1 MTMQDILTL
10 AKAGYTA
17 EQISALA
24 AEEQTQPQEREQP
37 QEQEQKPKQK
47 PKQKQPKQKPEQE
60 QPQEQEQE
68 QKPKQKPKQK
78 QQPEQPDIIA
88 ELREIKTALLKGAF
102 IGAQQPAAQ
111 DAEAALVAII
121 NPPDVLELLGEK

>member
-1 MTMQDILTL
+1 MTTQDVLAL

-24 AEEQTQPQEREQP
+24 AAEQTQPQEQEQEQP
-37 QEQEQKPKQK
+37 REQKPKQK
-47 PKQKQPKQKPEQE
+47 PKQPKQKPKQEQE

-68 QKPKQKPKQK
+68 Q
-78 QQPEQPDIIA
+78 PDILA

-102 IGAQQPAAQ
+102 MGAQQPEAQ
-111 DAEAALVAII
+111 DAEAALAAII
-121 NPPDVLELLGEK
+121 NPPDVLELLGKK

>member
-24 AEEQTQPQEREQP
+24 AAEQTQPQE
-37 QEQEQKPKQK
+37 PKQK

-60 QPQEQEQE
+60 Q
-68 QKPKQKPKQK
+68 
-78 QQPEQPDIIA
+78 EQPDIIA

-102 IGAQQPAAQ
+102 IGAQQPEAQ
-111 DAEAALVAII
+111 DAEAALAAII
-121 NPPDVLELLGEK
+121 NPPDVLELLGKK

>member
-1 MTMQDILTL
+1 MTTQDVLAL

-24 AEEQTQPQEREQP
+24 AAEQTQPQEPEQ

-47 PKQKQPKQKPEQE
+47 QPKQKQPKQKPEQPQE
-60 QPQEQEQE
+60 QPQEQEQ
-68 QKPKQKPKQK
+68 
-78 QQPEQPDIIA
+78 EQPDIIA

-111 DAEAALVAII
+111 DAEAALAAII
-121 NPPDVLELLGEK
+121 NPPDVLELLGKK

>member
-24 AEEQTQPQEREQP
+24 AAEQTQPQEQEQEQP

-47 PKQKQPKQKPEQE
+47 QPRQKQPKQKPEQE
-60 QPQEQEQE
+60 QPQER
-68 QKPKQKPKQK
+68 
-78 QQPEQPDIIA
+78 EQPDILA
-88 ELREIKTALLKGAF
+88 ELREIKSAILKGAF
-102 IGAQQPAAQ
+102 MGAQQPETQ
-111 DAEAALVAII
+111 DAEAALAAII
-121 NPPDVLELLGEK
+121 NPPDVLELLGKK

>member
-17 EQISALA
+17 AQISALA
-24 AEEQTQPQEREQP
+24 AAEQEQPQEPEQP

-47 PKQKQPKQKPEQE
+47 QPKQRQPKQKPEQE

-68 QKPKQKPKQK
+68 Q
-78 QQPEQPDIIA
+78 PDILA
-88 ELREIKTALLKGAF
+88 ELREIKSAILKGAYM
-102 IGAQQPAAQ
+102 GAQQPAAQ
-111 DAEAALVAII
+111 DAEAALAAII
-121 NPPDVLELLGEK
+121 NPPDVLELLGKK

>member
-24 AEEQTQPQEREQP
+24 AAEQP

-47 PKQKQPKQKPEQE
+47 QPKQKQPKQKPEQE

-68 QKPKQKPKQK
+68 Q
-78 QQPEQPDIIA
+78 PDIIA
-88 ELREIKTALLKGAF
+88 ELREIKSAILKGAYM
-102 IGAQQPAAQ
+102 GAQQPAAQ
-111 DAEAALVAII
+111 DAEAALAAII
-121 NPPDVLELLGEK
+121 NPPDVLELLGKNKKK

>member
-24 AEEQTQPQEREQP
+24 AAEQT
-37 QEQEQKPKQK
+37 
-47 PKQKQPKQKPEQE
+47 

-68 QKPKQKPKQK
+68 QKPKQKQPKQK
-78 QQPEQPDIIA
+78 QPKQKQEQEQPQEQEQEQPDILA
-88 ELREIKTALLKGAF
+88 ELREIKTAILKGAYM
-102 IGAQQPAAQ
+102 GAQQPAAQ
-111 DAEAALVAII
+111 DAEAALAAII
-121 NPPDVLELLGEK
+121 NPPDVLELLGKK

>member
-24 AEEQTQPQEREQP
+24 AAEQTQPQEQP

-47 PKQKQPKQKPEQE
+47 PKQPKQKQKPE

-68 QKPKQKPKQK
+68 Q
-78 QQPEQPDIIA
+78 PDILA
-88 ELREIKTALLKGAF
+88 ELREIKSAILKGAYM
-102 IGAQQPAAQ
+102 GAQQPAAQ
-111 DAEAALVAII
+111 DADAALAAII
-121 NPPDVLELLGEK
+121 NPPDVLELLGKK

>member
-24 AEEQTQPQEREQP
+24 AAEQTQPQEQP

-47 PKQKQPKQKPEQE
+47 QPKQKQPKQKPEQE
-60 QPQEQEQE
+60 QPQEQEQ
-68 QKPKQKPKQK
+68 
-78 QQPEQPDIIA
+78 QPDIFA
-88 ELREIKTALLKGAF
+88 ELREIKSAILKGAYM
-102 IGAQQPAAQ
+102 GAQQPAAQ
-111 DAEAALVAII
+111 DAEAALAAII
-121 NPPDVLELLGEK
+121 NPPDVLELLGKK

>member
-24 AEEQTQPQEREQP
+24 AAEQTQPQE
-37 QEQEQKPKQK
+37 QEQDMEQKPKQK
-47 PKQKQPKQKPEQE
+47 PKQPKQKQKPAQE

-68 QKPKQKPKQK
+68 QEP
-78 QQPEQPDIIA
+78 PDILA
-88 ELREIKTALLKGAF
+88 ELREIKSAILKGAYM
-102 IGAQQPAAQ
+102 GAQQPAAQ
-111 DAEAALVAII
+111 DAEAALAAII
-121 NPPDVLELLGEK
+121 NPPDVLELLGKK

>member
-24 AEEQTQPQEREQP
+24 AAEQTQSQEQEQP

-47 PKQKQPKQKPEQE
+47 PKPPKQKQK
-60 QPQEQEQE
+60 QEQEQ
-68 QKPKQKPKQK
+68 
-78 QQPEQPDIIA
+78 EQPDIIA

-102 IGAQQPAAQ
+102 MGAQQPEAQ
-111 DAEAALVAII
+111 DAEAALAAII
-121 NPPDVLELLGEK
+121 NPPDVLELLGKK

>member
-1 MTMQDILTL
+1 MTTQDVLAL

-24 AEEQTQPQEREQP
+24 AAEQTQSQEQEQP

-47 PKQKQPKQKPEQE
+47 PKQPKQKQKQE
-60 QPQEQEQE
+60 QPQEPEQ
-68 QKPKQKPKQK
+68 
-78 QQPEQPDIIA
+78 EQPDIIA

-102 IGAQQPAAQ
+102 MGAQQPTAQ
-111 DAEAALVAII
+111 DAEAALAAII
-121 NPPDVLELLGEK
+121 NPPDVLELLGKK

>member
-24 AEEQTQPQEREQP
+24 AAEQTQPQEQEQ

-47 PKQKQPKQKPEQE
+47 QPKQKQPKQKPEQE

-68 QKPKQKPKQK
+68 Q
-78 QQPEQPDIIA
+78 PDILA

-102 IGAQQPAAQ
+102 MGAQQPEAQ
-111 DAEAALVAII
+111 DAEAALAAII
-121 NPPDVLELLGEK
+121 NPPDVLELLGKK

>member
-24 AEEQTQPQEREQP
+24 AAEQTQPQEQEQQP
-37 QEQEQKPKQK
+37 EQEQKPKQK
-47 PKQKQPKQKPEQE
+47 QPKQKQPKQKPEQE

-68 QKPKQKPKQK
+68 Q
-78 QQPEQPDIIA
+78 PDILA
-88 ELREIKTALLKGAF
+88 ELREIKSAILKGAYM
-102 IGAQQPAAQ
+102 GAQQPAAQ
-111 DAEAALVAII
+111 DAEAALAAII
-121 NPPDVLELLGEK
+121 NPPDVLELLGKK

>member
-1 MTMQDILTL
+1 MTTQDVLAL

-24 AEEQTQPQEREQP
+24 AAEQTQSQEQEQP

-47 PKQKQPKQKPEQE
+47 QPKQKQPKQKPEQE

-68 QKPKQKPKQK
+68 Q
-78 QQPEQPDIIA
+78 PDILA

-102 IGAQQPAAQ
+102 MGAQQPAAQ
-111 DAEAALVAII
+111 DAEAALAAII
-121 NPPDVLELLGEK
+121 NPPDVLELLGKK

>member
-24 AEEQTQPQEREQP
+24 AAEQPREQEQP

-47 PKQKQPKQKPEQE
+47 QPKQKQPKQKPEQE
-60 QPQEQEQE
+60 QPQEQEQ
-68 QKPKQKPKQK
+68 
-78 QQPEQPDIIA
+78 PDILT
-88 ELREIKTALLKGAF
+88 ELREIKSAILKGAYM
-102 IGAQQPAAQ
+102 GAQQPAAQ
-111 DAEAALVAII
+111 DAEAALAAII
-121 NPPDVLELLGEK
+121 NPPDVLELLGKK

>member
-24 AEEQTQPQEREQP
+24 AAEQPEQEQP

-47 PKQKQPKQKPEQE
+47 PKQPKQKQKPEQE
-60 QPQEQEQE
+60 QPQEQGQ
-68 QKPKQKPKQK
+68 
-78 QQPEQPDIIA
+78 EQPDILA
-88 ELREIKTALLKGAF
+88 ELREIKSAILKGAYM
-102 IGAQQPAAQ
+102 GAQQPEAQ
-111 DAEAALVAII
+111 DAEAALAAII
-121 NPPDVLELLGEK
+121 NPPDVLELLGKK